1 MSHFHH
7 YSLNNTM
14 LIYLQKPDA
23 TLVAGYDKWKNQFER
38 HVNRGEKGIK
48 IIAPVPYTVKQ
59 TREKRDPQTRAVLL
73 DASGQAQ
80 TEEVEVRLT
89 HYRVV
94 PVFDVSQTDGKPL
107 PTIVNDLQGNV
118 EHFDAFM
125 EAVFRTSPVPIEIT
139 SIDNG
144 ADGFFSPS
152 QQQINI
158 REGMSEVQTVSAV
171 IHEMAHAKLHD
182 YNRRQQEATDI
193 VDAKPKDRHTEEVEA
208 ESVSYAVCQY
218 YGIETGENSFGY
230 IAEWSKG
237 RDLPELRS
245 SLETINR
252 TASELITDIDR
263 HLKEIMHER
272 GLDQEQEAPAAA
284 QGTPTLETVGVQPAY
299 ALMPDPPVVRFY
311 HPEHDGN
318 ELPVGPSTA
327 QKLFDQ
333 GVPVYSY
340 DRSTEGDRL
349 VRDRKLLEGTPALY
363 AVQRE
368 DWLQSPHHAEML
380 ADLRSVQQ
388 TMEAA
393 LQNSP
398 VDAFLIYQMRDDAG
412 DGGLRFSNLADMRLQ
427 QVEPVSSLYEPIYLA
442 PLPPFIQKPD
452 MATLNDLY
460 HQFNMERP
468 ADFHGHSLSVSDVV
482 ALRVGGETRCY
493 FVDSFGF
500 KPLDHFIQPENY
512 LRNADMAMED
522 DAGMIDGIINNGRNP
537 ALEPA
542 QPAQT
547 QPQAS
552 AEDRRERALPSL
564 RDQLQ
569 QARHQAHNQP
579 HHTTPHVRKEQER

>member
-1 MSHFHH
+1 MPDNQPTTPAAAAPAESAAAQPVAQSPQERLREITAGIEQGIQNLFQSERYAQYLRTMSHFHH

-48 IIAPVPYTVKQ
+48 ILAPVPYTVKQ

-152 QQQINI
+152 RQQINI

-218 YGIETGENSFGY
+218 RAYVRCSPRDRARFAAAHQQELELHRAAKQSFDALGGSRLPTVKEINAEFETLRRQKGKLYGEYQQAKKER
-230 IAEWSKG
+230 AE
-237 RDLPELRS
+237 LL
-245 SLETINR
+245 TIRANL
-252 TASELITDIDR
+252 ELILDR
-263 HLKEIMHER
+263 SQHEI
-272 GLDQEQEAPAAA
+272 EQEA
-284 QGTPTLETVGVQPAY
+284 Q
-299 ALMPDPPVVRFY
+299 R
-311 HPEHDGN
+311 N
-318 ELPVGPSTA
+318 
-327 QKLFDQ
+327 
-333 GVPVYSY
+333 
-340 DRSTEGDRL
+340 DR
-349 VRDRKLLEGTPALY
+349 
-363 AVQRE
+363 
-368 DWLQSPHHAEML
+368 
-380 ADLRSVQQ
+380 
-388 TMEAA
+388 
-393 LQNSP
+393 
-398 VDAFLIYQMRDDAG
+398 
-412 DGGLRFSNLADMRLQ
+412 
-427 QVEPVSSLYEPIYLA
+427 
-442 PLPPFIQKPD
+442 
-452 MATLNDLY
+452 
-460 HQFNMERP
+460 
-468 ADFHGHSLSVSDVV
+468 
-482 ALRVGGETRCY
+482 
-493 FVDSFGF
+493 
-500 KPLDHFIQPENY
+500 
-512 LRNADMAMED
+512 
-522 DAGMIDGIINNGRNP
+522 
-537 ALEPA
+537 
-542 QPAQT
+542 
-547 QPQAS
+547 
-552 AEDRRERALPSL
+552 
-564 RDQLQ
+564 
-569 QARHQAHNQP
+569 
-579 HHTTPHVRKEQER
+579 